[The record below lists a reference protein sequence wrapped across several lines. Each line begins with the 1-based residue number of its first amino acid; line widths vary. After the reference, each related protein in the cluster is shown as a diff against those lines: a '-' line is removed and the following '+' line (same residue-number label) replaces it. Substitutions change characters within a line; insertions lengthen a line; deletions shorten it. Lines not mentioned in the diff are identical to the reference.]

1 MANTTEDRGAGV
13 AAGQTPRAPRAP
25 LVHTVMCRF
34 DGEASFVEVTTLNI
48 SESGMLVRGG
58 TLPAVGSSL
67 EFKFF
72 LETGFEIL
80 SGHGT
85 VMRHAHESEQQPSV
99 GIAFNDLDSARQRI
113 LRRVVE
119 VNAEVAA

>member
-1 MANTTEDRGAGV
+1 MANTTEERAPAV
-13 AAGQTPRAPRAP
+13 AAGQTPRARRAP

-34 DGEASFVEVTTLNI
+34 DGQADFVDVTTLNI
-48 SESGMLVRGG
+48 SESGMLVRGDV
-58 TLPAVGSSL
+58 LPPVGSGL

-80 SGHGT
+80 SGQGT
-85 VMRHAHESEQQPSV
+85 VMRHAREAEQQPSV
-99 GIAFNDLDSARQRI
+99 GIAFGALDSARQRI
-113 LRRVVE
+113 LRRIVD